1 MRPLR
6 RIKRSVNEASET
18 YIIASE
24 LRALLPEIQN
34 RMRQPTAAIL
44 LASHSETLL
53 LLKNDLDVL
62 QHRSMILEEVKPR
75 LQILDDLGPRLQ
87 ILDDLGP
94 RLQILDELGPR
105 LQILDELGVL
115 LPLLRDLVSLLPS
128 LQKLEVLLNIFG
140 DSNHAV
146 SETVRVDVETISAL
160 ALQMARLTSAMTDE
174 LEVMNSR
181 IREATGK

>member
-1 MRPLR
+1 LRPLR

-62 QHRSMILEEVKPR
+62 QHRSMILEEVK
-75 LQILDDLGPRLQ
+75 
-87 ILDDLGP
+87 P

-181 IREATGK
+181 LREATGK

>member
-62 QHRSMILEEVKPR
+62 QHRSMILEEVK
-75 LQILDDLGPRLQ
+75 
-87 ILDDLGP
+87 P

>member
-1 MRPLR
+1 
-6 RIKRSVNEASET
+6 
-18 YIIASE
+18 
-24 LRALLPEIQN
+24 
-34 RMRQPTAAIL
+34 MRQPTAATL
-44 LASHSETLL
+44 LASHSATLL

-62 QHRSMILEEVKPR
+62 QHRSIILEEIK
-75 LQILDDLGPRLQ
+75 
-87 ILDDLGP
+87 P

-105 LQILDELGVL
+105 LQILDELGIL
-115 LPLLRDLVSLLPS
+115 LPLLRDLVSLLPG

-174 LEVMNSR
+174 LEEMNSR
-181 IREATGK
+181 MREATGK

>member
-62 QHRSMILEEVKPR
+62 QHRSMILEEVK
-75 LQILDDLGPRLQ
+75 
-87 ILDDLGP
+87 
-94 RLQILDELGPR
+94 PR

>member
-1 MRPLR
+1 
-6 RIKRSVNEASET
+6 
-18 YIIASE
+18 
-24 LRALLPEIQN
+24 
-34 RMRQPTAAIL
+34 MRQPTAAIL

-87 ILDDLGP
+87 ILDDLGPRLQILDELGP